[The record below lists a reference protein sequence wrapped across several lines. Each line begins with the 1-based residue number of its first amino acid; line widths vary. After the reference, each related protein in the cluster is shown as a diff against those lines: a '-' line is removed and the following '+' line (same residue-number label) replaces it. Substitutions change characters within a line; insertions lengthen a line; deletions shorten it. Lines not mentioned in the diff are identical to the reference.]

1 MEINTNL
8 KQKTIKF
15 HAKKCMLLEKYR
27 GDEQALHK
35 FTIEYEKIKNNKKKH
50 EEDRYWK
57 SNVCLNHVGK

>member
-15 HAKKCMLLEKYR
+15 HAMKCMLLEKYR

-35 FTIEYEKIKNNKKKH
+35 FTIEYGKKKKKKPIK
-50 EEDRYWK
+50 ET
-57 SNVCLNHVGK
+57 